1 MQTFLVEHYR
11 PGLGVEALRLAAALV
26 LRATEAMADEGLRV
40 RCLRTT
46 IVPGDEGFLSV
57 LEAST
62 EDTVREAGDA
72 GQRGEAAVVPDPEG
86 VDRLV
91 PVPHVEEAAVAGDR
105 AIPRGTA
112 GRGGN
117 PAA

>member
-26 LRATEAMADEGLRV
+26 LRATEAMADDGLRV

-62 EDTVREAGDA
+62 EDTVRDAYARAGVSFE
-72 GQRGEAAVVPDPEG
+72 RISIAVTDG
-86 VDRLV
+86 V
-91 PVPHVEEAAVAGDR
+91 
-105 AIPRGTA
+105 
-112 GRGGN
+112 
-117 PAA
+117 